1 MTPLP
6 DMGESRS
13 EKRTGVRSISARSM
27 PPTSTPRRWAT
38 ALTAAV
44 AVAALVIAP
53 AWLLAGGEGGKAGTD
68 STPVASGPIE
78 RTHVLLDAEGWQ
90 IDHVSGAERLT
101 EVVFVQGS
109 RSLEVS
115 LRPAASHADYVEDRS
130 LIDSP
135 HVDEGEPV
143 SLLGARARMWPYSD
157 RDHTAIGDVDG
168 PVFPEARGEGMDKTA
183 FVALLADLEWADLAT
198 FNAALPPGLSGNTA
212 VELNDAVLAH
222 VDHLPLPPNWE
233 YVRPDGPGDY
243 QVLVS
248 AVGSVAC
255 GWLDEWTEADQAGDE
270 ARRRAA
276 VDAMAAT
283 GRWAERRMK
292 AEGDYGAV
300 VQSYAD
306 DIAAGRAPEG
316 YVEGLGCPTGR

>member
-1 MTPLP
+1 MPEPFVAQTDDRRGWRETHLAKLGKFQARIFLRAR
-6 DMGESRS
+6 GE
-13 EKRTGVRSISARSM
+13 A
-27 PPTSTPRRWAT
+27 
-38 ALTAAV
+38 
-44 AVAALVIAP
+44 
-53 AWLLAGGEGGKAGTD
+53 
-68 STPVASGPIE
+68 
-78 RTHVLLDAEGWQ
+78 DADGD
-90 IDHVSGAERLT
+90 ICV
-101 EVVFVQGS
+101 
-109 RSLEVS
+109 VS

-168 PVFPEARGEGMDKTA
+168 PVFLEARGEGMDKTA

-248 AVGSVAC
+248 AVGSVAF
-255 GWLDEWTEADQAGDE
+255 DE
-270 ARRRAA
+270 A
-276 VDAMAAT
+276 VENAT
-283 GRWAERRMK
+283 TT
-292 AEGDYGAV
+292 
-300 VQSYAD
+300 
-306 DIAAGRAPEG
+306 AGWTALKKLI
-316 YVEGLGCPTGR
+316 GLRPPRPQTASE